1 MRLQPAVSAKP
12 LTEFPRKGCVEVS
25 HGNRLKRHAMNQPNN
40 YPQPQCDR
48 YHFLFFLQKPLRID
62 YLAVSFPRSPSTD
75 AFSASQRF
83 NNKLLRFLNKSI
95 QTALVKFLDLTFFF
109 FLNLRRAGAML
120 NKIQHP
126 TIHRAFSAVIPVAA
140 EYYHLYGLTF
150 EPMHYLMAQ
159 PSS

>member
-1 MRLQPAVSAKP
+1 MPFRRHRD
-12 LTEFPRKGCVEVS
+12 LTINSCDF
-25 HGNRLKRHAMNQPNN
+25 NPNSTGKILGFN
-40 YPQPQCDR
+40 
-48 YHFLFFLQKPLRID
+48 FFL
-62 YLAVSFPRSPSTD
+62 
-75 AFSASQRF
+75 
-83 NNKLLRFLNKSI
+83 
-95 QTALVKFLDLTFFF
+95 

-140 EYYHLYGLTF
+140 EYYHLYGLKF